1 MPLEDLVGAKYIDDL
16 NENWPLGSDYPDAGD
31 DHIRGIKNV
40 LKRTFPYVTGPVNM
54 TQDQLNG
61 GSIPVGTRMVFYQAA
76 APTGWA
82 RVPDINTTRMLRV
95 VAATSAGGNVGGSDD
110 PVLMNKVPAHTHA
123 VSGATGS
130 STAAHTHTA
139 TVTIAS
145 GGAHQHDINYRNG
158 TEDGDS
164 NTCYADLKGCQGFDS
179 IAKTVS
185 SGEHTHT
192 GTVTVQDSSAAH
204 THTLAVN
211 CAENASSANWVPRY
225 ADVIICEKTG

>member
-1 MPLEDLVGAKYIDDL
+1 MPLEDLTGAKYIDDL

-31 DHIRGIKNV
+31 DHLRGIKNV
-40 LKRTFPYVTGPVNM
+40 LKRTFPYITGPVNL
-54 TQDQLNG
+54 TQDQMNG
-61 GSIPVGTRMVFYQAA
+61 GSIPVGTRMVFYQAS

-130 STAAHTHTA
+130 STASHTHTA
-139 TVTIAS
+139 TVAIAS
-145 GGAHQHDINYRNG
+145 GGEHTHDLRYNLKY
-158 TEDGDS
+158 EDGDAAPA
-164 NTCYADLKGCQGFDS
+164 ADFIGTPDS
-179 IAKTVS
+179 TATTQ
-185 SGEHTHT
+185 SGGAHTHT
-192 GTVTVQDSSAAH
+192 GTVTVQESAAAH
-204 THTLAVN
+204 THTLSLS
-211 CAENASSANWVPRY
+211 CADNASSANWAPRY